1 MPTWEIVG
9 LPDIAVKES
18 KERIRT
24 AIRNTGIELKS
35 MRYIINL
42 SPASFRKD
50 GAILDLAITVAL
62 LKAMQ
67 IIKEKEEKATIF
79 IGELSLNGDIKS
91 VNGILPMCIEA
102 MKHNIKRVIIP
113 YENYKEASIVKG
125 LEIVIVKNLTFRK

>member
-24 AIRNTGIELKS
+24 AIR
-35 MRYIINL
+35 
-42 SPASFRKD
+42 
-50 GAILDLAITVAL
+50 VAL